1 MRTSCRATAVVDRAA
16 QHPELP
22 MTAPTTAAGP
32 SADPRAADAT
42 DAAPAAPAAGSTD
55 SPITGFSRCH
65 EGILTHLGAL
75 AGLPVLAEAAA
86 RARSVAE
93 ETQRFFRAAVYE
105 HHQEEER
112 ELFPAVL
119 GSATRGSERE
129 QVQAIVDQLTA
140 EHRAVESAF
149 EALEPSLKRVA
160 KGQDA
165 TMPAAQ
171 LATQV
176 AALVTRYEE
185 HARYEENEFL
195 PLAERILG
203 RNGNHMA
210 ALGLSLHIR
219 HAMPQVLARYGAR
232 I

>member
-1 MRTSCRATAVVDRAA
+1 MPND
-16 QHPELP
+16 
-22 MTAPTTAAGP
+22 P
-32 SADPRAADAT
+32 STAADAP
-42 DAAPAAPAAGSTD
+42 APDT
-55 SPITGFSRCH
+55 PIAGFSRCH
-65 EGILTHLGAL
+65 EGILGHLASLG
-75 AGLPVLAEAAA
+75 GLPALAEAAA
-86 RARSVAE
+86 RARAVAE

-119 GSATRGSERE
+119 ASATRGAERE
-129 QVQAIVDQLTA
+129 QVQAIVAQLTE
-140 EHRAVESAF
+140 EHRAVEAAF
-149 EALEPSLKRVA
+149 EALEPSLKRLA

-165 TMPAAQ
+165 AMAVAELTAQ
-171 LATQV
+171 V
-176 AALVTRYEE
+176 GALVTRYEE

-195 PLAERILG
+195 PMAERILG

-219 HAMPQVLARYGAR
+219 HAMPQVLARYGSR